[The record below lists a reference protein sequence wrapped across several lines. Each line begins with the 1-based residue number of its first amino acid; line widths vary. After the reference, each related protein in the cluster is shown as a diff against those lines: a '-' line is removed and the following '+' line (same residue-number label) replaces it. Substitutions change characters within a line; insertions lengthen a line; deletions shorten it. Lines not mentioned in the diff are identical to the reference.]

1 MCILTETI
9 YTGCACT
16 IPEIECCPRCP
27 DKGYRECKDF
37 KKELEM
43 QKGVC
48 VGLGA
53 CPFSVGENSDDGGK
67 GEEIS
72 VTAWDEKKWLGW
84 F

>member
-1 MCILTETI
+1 
-9 YTGCACT
+9 
-16 IPEIECCPRCP
+16 
-27 DKGYRECKDF
+27 
-37 KKELEM
+37 M

-53 CPFSVGENSDDGGK
+53 CPFFVGENSDDGGN